1 MTDYLSRILLMVFT
15 AFMIA
20 FSILGII
27 YVVQLLNHRS
37 DSSPEHS
44 DLEPVMICH
53 EFLDGKWTCQFV
65 QVKEVEVDD
74 KK

>member
-1 MTDYLSRILLMVFT
+1 MIDYLSRILLMVFI

-20 FSILGII
+20 LSILGII
-27 YVVQLLNHRS
+27 YIGQLLNHKS
-37 DSSPEHS
+37 DPSPEPS

-65 QVKEVEVDD
+65 QVKKVDD